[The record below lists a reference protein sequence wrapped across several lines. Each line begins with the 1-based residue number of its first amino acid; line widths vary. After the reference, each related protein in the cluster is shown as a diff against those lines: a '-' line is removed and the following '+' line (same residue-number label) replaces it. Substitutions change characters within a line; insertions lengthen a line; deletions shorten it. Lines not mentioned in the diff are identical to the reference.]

1 MSFIKEFKE
10 FALKG
15 NVIDLAV
22 AVIIGGA
29 FGVIVSSFV
38 TDIVTP
44 LILTPALEAAPVKDL
59 KDLTL
64 IDDESMDRL
73 EHMLKLQTE
82 LQIRYTGDH
91 PALLQGDAQKDYIR
105 TMVLACTDE
114 LHEALREIPWK
125 PWSKRTEWT
134 NDEQDRFKDE
144 LVDAWHFMMNLMLAV
159 DMNAEE
165 LFKRYL
171 RKNGINHDREDNG
184 YISPT
189 G

>member
-1 MSFIKEFKE
+1 MDKS
-10 FALKG
+10 
-15 NVIDLAV
+15 
-22 AVIIGGA
+22 
-29 FGVIVSSFV
+29 
-38 TDIVTP
+38 
-44 LILTPALEAAPVKDL
+44 VKDL

-125 PWSKRTEWT
+125 PWSGRQFYGYE
-134 NDEQDRFKDE
+134 EQDKFMDE
-144 LVDAWHFMMNLMLAV
+144 MVDVFHFYMNLMLV
-159 DMNAEE
+159 VGMPAEE
-165 LFKRYL
+165 LYRRYL
-171 RKNGINHDREDNG
+171 RKNGINHDRENNG